1 MSSPLRP
8 AAIGPVFAATLMLAP
23 GTASAAF
30 NSHCDDLRATV
41 RSLGISD
48 TANTEQ
54 AVSDLHACA
63 LAAVPRLIDE
73 LEVIDPELI
82 DERWQHMIWCER
94 ALRSM
99 TGQYFRFR
107 SREPLG
113 RLQEYRSAEDD
124 FGYVTEH
131 MSNGH
136 IYVAPRD
143 VQAKVIAAWKSWQD
157 RNPRGFIVREFVP
170 FGDWYF

>member
-1 MSSPLRP
+1 MPSQLH
-8 AAIGPVFAATLMLAP
+8 AIGPVLAAVLLLSP
-23 GTASAAF
+23 GTASASF
-30 NSHCDDLRATV
+30 NGHCDELRATV
-41 RSLGISD
+41 QALGVSD

-54 AVSDLHACA
+54 TVSDLHACA

-73 LEVIDPELI
+73 LEVIDPEI
-82 DERWQHMIWCER
+82 ADGRWQHMIWCER

-113 RLQEYRSAEDD
+113 RLQEYRNADD
-124 FGYVTEH
+124 DVGYVTEH

-143 VQAKVIAAWKSWQD
+143 VQAKVIAAWKSWRD
-157 RNPRGFIVREFVP
+157 RNPRGFTVREFVP